1 MENKH
6 LKVAL
11 IGNPNTGKSSVYN
24 LITNQNQPVGNFV
37 GVTVDKKKHI
47 VTTPKNNKIEIIDF
61 PGTYSIFPQSEDEKV
76 VFDILKNPSHVDF
89 PDVVLFV
96 CNSTQIQRNLLLF
109 FQLQEIGI
117 PIIMLLNMTDKLRLM
132 GKKIDYIQF
141 QNILPNVPIIPIN
154 ARLKSD
160 KNNILDSL
168 DNYIEN
174 PLRIDNINSN
184 YLQNLNNDIDL
195 KEKDTLNKIFR
206 AKEIDSKVITQ
217 IQKNKSNTF
226 TKKID
231 KILTHNVG
239 GYLILLT
246 ILFGIFQLI
255 FKLTE
260 TPMEWI
266 DTTFNFI
273 SVYTSQILPQ
283 GILTDLLT
291 QGLIPGLGG
300 VIIFIPQIAILFL
313 CIGILEET
321 GYMSRAVFLMDRW
334 MRPLGLSGKSVLPLV
349 SSIACAIP
357 GILSARTITGEKN
370 RLISIL
376 VAPFMSCSARIP
388 VYTILISVVIPD
400 YTVLGF
406 INLKGLTLLFLYLL
420 GTFMA
425 LFAAWIL
432 NLFIKEKNK
441 DIFML
446 ELPFYGL
453 PNLGNLIQT
462 VFFKTKDFVLG
473 AGKIILAI
481 SIILWFLASFSPVT
495 NKIENEIAILQN
507 QELSDDEKDARESS
521 IRLENSYIGI
531 LGKSIEP
538 AIAPLGYDWKI
549 GIALIT
555 SFAAREVF
563 VGTLSTIYSVGKDSE
578 ESLIEMM
585 KNDTKL
591 NGQKVYSVASGMS
604 LMIFYVFAMQCMAT
618 LAVVK
623 RETRTWKWPLIQL
636 IAMGILA
643 YFSSWITFLIL
654 Q

>member
-1 MENKH
+1 MEKKQF
-6 LKVAL
+6 KVAL

-24 LITNQNQPVGNFV
+24 LLTNQNQPVGNFV
-37 GVTVDKKKHI
+37 GVTVDKKNHSI
-47 VTTPKNNKIEIIDF
+47 TTPNHHEIQIIDF
-61 PGTYSIFPQSEDEKV
+61 PGTYSVFPQSEDEKV
-76 VFDILKNPSHVDF
+76 VFDILKDSNHKDF
-89 PDVVLFV
+89 PDLVLFV

-109 FQLQEIGI
+109 FQLQEIGLPMI
-117 PIIMLLNMTDKLRLM
+117 LLLNMTDKLRLM
-132 GKKIDYIQF
+132 GKKINYEHF
-141 QNILPNVPIIPIN
+141 QNLLPNCTILPIN

-160 KNNILDSL
+160 KEVILQSL
-168 DNYIEN
+168 DNFIEN
-174 PLRIDNINSN
+174 NSFTKTYNTN
-184 YLQNLNNDIDL
+184 YVQNLDNQPEL
-195 KEKDTLNKIFR
+195 KEKDTLAKIYQ
-206 AKEIDSKVITQ
+206 AKEIESKVITQ
-217 IQKNKSNTF
+217 IEEDKSSKF
-226 TKKID
+226 TKKLD
-231 KILTHNVG
+231 KILTHKIG

-246 ILFGIFQLI
+246 LLFGIFQLI
-255 FKLTE
+255 FKLAE

-266 DTTFNFI
+266 DGTFGYLSGFVAQ
-273 SVYTSQILPQ
+273 SLPS
-283 GILTDLLT
+283 GILTDLLA
-291 QGLIPGLGG
+291 QGVIPGLGG
-300 VIIFIPQIAILFL
+300 VLIFIPQIAILFL
-313 CIGILEET
+313 CIGVLEET

-334 MRPLGLSGKSVLPLV
+334 MRPLGLSGKSVVPLV

-357 GILSARTITGEKN
+357 GILSTRSISGEKN

-388 VYTILISVVIPD
+388 VYTILIAVVIPD
-400 YTVLGF
+400 YAVFGF

-432 NLFIKEKNK
+432 NFFVKEKNR

-446 ELPFYGL
+446 ELPFYAL
-453 PNLGNLIQT
+453 PNVRNLLQT
-462 VFFKTKDFVLG
+462 VILKTKDFVIG

-481 SIILWFLASFSPVT
+481 SIVLWFLASFSPVSD
-495 NKIENEIAILQN
+495 KIDNEIHLLQSN
-507 QELSDDEKDARESS
+507 NLSNEEMEMRAST

-531 LGKSIEP
+531 LGKTIEP

-563 VGTLSTIYSVGKDSE
+563 VGTLSTIYSVGEDNE
-578 ESLIEMM
+578 DSLIEKM
-585 KNDTKL
+585 KNDTRV
-591 NGQKVYSVASGMS
+591 NGQKVYTLATGMS

-623 RETRTWKWPLIQL
+623 RETQTWKWPLIQL
-636 IAMGILA
+636 FSMGILA
-643 YFSSWITFLIL
+643 YFASWITFLIL